1 MSRAHH
7 NCTGAAGSRVE
18 FNNKFYEG
26 NGYLF
31 NPFSL
36 EKAAKGETE

>member
-1 MSRAHH
+1 MSHF
-7 NCTGAAGSRVE
+7 NCIGTASRVE

-26 NGYLF
+26 NGYQF

-36 EKAAKGETE
+36 EKAAKGEAE